1 MTVNPK
7 FENKQIKKG
16 LYIIPTPIGN
26 LGDITYRAIDIL
38 KKSDFILCED
48 TRISRKLM
56 EKFGVK
62 SKLLPNHK
70 FNEKKNLSQ
79 IINHLRN
86 DKIVSLISDA
96 GTPGI
101 SDPGAI
107 LIRQCVEERIDI
119 YPLPGPSAVSTAVSI
134 SGFSE
139 KYFFYGF
146 FPSKLKEIKNDLK
159 SLSQLDASIVFF
171 ISPKKINKIISFL
184 KENFS
189 EREIL
194 ICREMTKFYEEYLR
208 YKVDDLKTFDKNLKG
223 ELTIVISEKKKIKK
237 DSLLLSESD
246 KNNIKGM
253 INKLSIKE
261 IVNVISQN
269 SRIPKKKIY
278 NFCLKI
284 KNEV

>member
-1 MTVNPK
+1 MSVNPK
-7 FENKQIKKG
+7 FQNKEIKKG

-26 LGDITYRAIDIL
+26 LGDITYRAIEIL

-56 EKFGVK
+56 EKFEVK

-70 FNEKKNLSQ
+70 FNEKKNLSL
-79 IINHLRN
+79 IMNHLRN
-86 DKIVSLISDA
+86 DKIISLISDA

-107 LIRQCVEERIDI
+107 LVRECVEEKINI
-119 YPLPGPSAVSTAVSI
+119 FPLPGPSAVSAAVSI

-139 KYFFYGF
+139 RYFFYGF
-146 FPSKLKEIKNDLK
+146 FPSKLKDIKNDLK
-159 SLSQLDASIVFF
+159 FLTQLDSSIVFF
-171 ISPKKINKIISFL
+171 ISPKKINKAIPFI
-184 KENFS
+184 KNNFS
-189 EREIL
+189 ERDIL

-208 YKVDDLKTFDKNLKG
+208 YKVNDLKLFNENLKG

-237 DSLLLSESD
+237 GSLLLSESD
-246 KNNIKGM
+246 KSNIRKM
-253 INKLSIKE
+253 IKKLSIKE
-261 IVNVISQN
+261 IVNLISQN
-269 SRIPKKKIY
+269 NSIPKKKIY
-278 NFCLKI
+278 DFCLKI

>member
-26 LGDITYRAIDIL
+26 LGDITYRAIEIL
-38 KKSDFILCED
+38 KKSNFILCED

-159 SLSQLDASIVFF
+159 SLSQLDSSIVFF

-208 YKVDDLKTFDKNLKG
+208 YKVDDLKTFDENLKG
-223 ELTIVISEKKKIKK
+223 ELTIVISEKKKVKK

-269 SRIPKKKIY
+269 SRVPKKRIY